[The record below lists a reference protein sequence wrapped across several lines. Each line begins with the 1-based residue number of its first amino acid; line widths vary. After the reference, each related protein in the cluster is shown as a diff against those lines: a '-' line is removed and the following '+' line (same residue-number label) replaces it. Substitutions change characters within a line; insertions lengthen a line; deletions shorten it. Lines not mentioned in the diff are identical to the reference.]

1 LIFDLFPSVLSVASV
16 AKEKKLKRILL
27 GNEAIARGL
36 LENGCSFAASYPGT
50 PASEILSSFIQM
62 AEAAESP
69 AVGEWSINE
78 KVAFETALAV
88 SYAGGR
94 SAVSMKQVGLNV
106 ACDPLMSS
114 AYTGVKGGFLVIS
127 ADDPGP
133 HSSQTEQDSR
143 MMAMMAKIP
152 VLDPSTPQEAKEMI
166 RSAYQISEEFELPV
180 MVRPTTRVCHSR
192 QGVLLGEV
200 PSPSLPT
207 GFSKDPQRWAAT
219 PRYRYTLHF
228 KLNQKIEA
236 IAEKSGKDSFLRIL
250 GEETARRCIISSGV
264 TLAHTYDLLREL
276 NLESEIALY
285 QVKMPYP
292 LKAKFILDEM
302 APFEDIL
309 VIEETY
315 PVIEMQLAMRGRI
328 KGRLDGSVPPQGEL
342 IPDTLVESIRAF
354 ARIPGEKKPIPSGP
368 PRRPTLCP
376 GCPHRPAFYALRQA
390 LPGGIYPS
398 DIGCYTLGLNLGAV
412 DTVLCMGA
420 AITQAAGFYHAF
432 RMKGEVPP
440 IAATI
445 GDSTFYHAGVP
456 ALINAVHN
464 EARFTLLI
472 LDNSTT
478 AMTGNQPTPG
488 LERLADGRRG
498 KVVALEDLVRA
509 SGVRFLKV
517 IDPYQ
522 LQEMIRAI
530 KEADEATRSEN
541 GGVSVIIARH
551 PCLINPEVKKMQGF
565 YCMEVTEDCVA
576 CEICFQDFEC
586 PAISPDPHSGM
597 ARIDQ
602 NICSG
607 CGVCAQVCPQ
617 GAIRIK

>member
-1 LIFDLFPSVLSVASV
+1 
-16 AKEKKLKRILL
+16 LKRILL

-36 LENGCSFAASYPGT
+36 LENSCSFAASYPGT

-62 AEAAESP
+62 AKAAESP
-69 AVGEWSINE
+69 AMGEWSINE

-152 VLDPSTPQEAKEMI
+152 VLDPSTPQEGKEMI
-166 RSAYQISEEFELPV
+166 RPAYQLSEEFELPV

-192 QGVLLGEV
+192 QGVLLGEI
-200 PSPSLPT
+200 PSPSSPS

-219 PRYRYTLHF
+219 PRYRYFLHL

-236 IAEKSGKDSFLRIL
+236 IAEKYGKDSFSRIL

-264 TLAHTYDLLREL
+264 ALAHTYDILKEL

-292 LKAKFILDEM
+292 LKAKIILDEIS
-302 APFEDIL
+302 PFEDVL

-328 KGRLDGSVPPQGEL
+328 KGRLDGSIPPQGEL
-342 IPDTLVESIRAF
+342 IPDTLVESIQAF
-354 ARIPGEKKPIPSGP
+354 SRIRGEKKPLPSGK
-368 PRRPTLCP
+368 PRPPTLCP

-412 DTVLCMGA
+412 DTVLCMGG
-420 AITQAAGFYHAF
+420 AISQAAGFYHAF
-432 RMKGEVPP
+432 RMKGEAPP

-464 EARFTLLI
+464 GAKFTLLI

-488 LERLADGRRG
+488 MERLADGRPG
-498 KVVALEDLVRA
+498 KAVAIEDLVRA
-509 SGVRFLKV
+509 SGVQHLEV

-522 LQEMIRAI
+522 LEGMIQAI
-530 KEADEATRSEN
+530 KEADKAARSEN

-551 PCLINPEVKKMQGF
+551 PCLMSPGAQKMQRS
-565 YCMEVTEDCVA
+565 YSMEVAEDCVA

-586 PAISPDPHSGM
+586 PAIGPDPQSGR

-607 CGVCAQVCPQ
+607 CGVCAEVCPQ
-617 GAIRIK
+617 EAIKKS

>member
-1 LIFDLFPSVLSVASV
+1 
-16 AKEKKLKRILL
+16 LKRILL

-50 PASEILSSFIQM
+50 PASEILSTFLQM
-62 AEAAESP
+62 AKAENSP
-69 AVGEWSINE
+69 ALGEWSINE

-152 VLDPSTPQEAKEMI
+152 ALDPSTPQEAKEMI
-166 RSAYQISEEFELPV
+166 GAAYQISEEFEIPV

-192 QGVLLGEV
+192 QGILLGEI
-200 PSPSLPT
+200 PSPVLPS
-207 GFSKDPQRWAAT
+207 GFPKDPQRWAAT
-219 PRYRYTLHF
+219 PRYRFTLHL

-236 IAEKSGKDSFLRIL
+236 ITEKYGKGSFLRVL
-250 GEETARRCIISSGV
+250 GNKSARQCIISSGV
-264 TLAHTYDLLREL
+264 ALAHTYDLIKEL
-276 NLESEIALY
+276 NLENQIALY
-285 QVKMPYP
+285 QVRMPYP
-292 LKAKFILDEM
+292 LRAKAILDEIS
-302 APFEDIL
+302 PFQDIL
-309 VIEETY
+309 IIEETY
-315 PVIEMQLAMRGRI
+315 PVIEMQLAMRNRI
-328 KGRLDGSVPPQGEL
+328 KGRMDGSIPPQGEL
-342 IPDTLVESIRAF
+342 VPDVLLESIRTF
-354 ARIPGEKKPIPSGP
+354 AQIPGEKKPLPSGK

-376 GCPHRPAFYALRQA
+376 GCPHRAAFYALRQA
-390 LPGGIYPS
+390 LPDGIYPS

-420 AITQAAGFYHAF
+420 GISQAAGLYHAF
-432 RMKGEVPP
+432 RIKGEIPP

-464 EARFTLLI
+464 GARFVLLI

-478 AMTGNQPTPG
+478 AMTGDQPTPA
-488 LERLADGRRG
+488 LERLADGRQG
-498 KVVALEDLVRA
+498 KAVAIEDLVHA
-509 SGVRFLKV
+509 SGVQNIKV
-517 IDPYQ
+517 IDPYE
-522 LQEMIRAI
+522 LEEMTKAI
-530 KEADEATRSEN
+530 KEAHKATRSEN

-551 PCLINPEVKKMQGF
+551 PCLMSPGASKKQKV
-565 YCMEVTEDCVA
+565 YCMEVTGDCVA
-576 CEICFQDFEC
+576 CEICFRDFEC
-586 PAISPDPHSGM
+586 PAIGPDPQSGM
-597 ARIDQ
+597 AKIDQ

-617 GAIRIK
+617 EAIKTKGSEGTRIQGAL